1 MFRRGQSGFRL
12 RLRLRRGDGGGEP
25 RCEIGTVASLQRQG
39 TPNSQVNGDG
49 ETAGVGRRIS
59 DGMTACS
66 DGLGSENFSPNGLLQ
81 HVGVSLYSG
90 IDNLF
95 SDKPYSSF
103 RESRK

>member
-49 ETAGVGRRIS
+49 ITADGGYPGGIGVGWQARR
-59 DGMTACS
+59 DGGRRRRTANPDVKS
-66 DGLGSENFSPNGLLQ
+66 GL
-81 HVGVSLYSG
+81 SLRS
-90 IDNLF
+90 
-95 SDKPYSSF
+95 SDKERPIL
-103 RESRK
+103 K